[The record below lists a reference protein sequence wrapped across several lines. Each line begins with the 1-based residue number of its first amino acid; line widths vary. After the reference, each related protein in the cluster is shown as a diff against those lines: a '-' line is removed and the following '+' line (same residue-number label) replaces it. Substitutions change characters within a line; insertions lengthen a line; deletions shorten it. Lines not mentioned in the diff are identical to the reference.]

1 VTPISATTMSGILA
15 VDKPAGLT
23 SHDVVARVRHMLGV
37 KRVGHAGTLDPMA
50 TGLLVVLVGSATR
63 LARFVEAGTK
73 TYDARIVFG
82 TSTDTDDAEGAITA
96 TADVPASLADPAV
109 AHETV
114 AALVGPVEQVPPAY
128 AAIKIDGRKAYDLAR
143 RGEAPEMAPRPV
155 TIHAARLL
163 GLVAGPPVTW
173 DLSLDVSR
181 GTYVRAIA
189 RDLGVAHGTVAHL
202 GALRRT
208 AVGAL
213 TLADAVGL
221 DQLLD
226 EGAGALG
233 ARLADPL
240 AAIGLPV
247 LELTGEQAEAVSH
260 GSALPFDCAT
270 GLGDLAD
277 DAQVALTASGRLLGV
292 YRRKGDLLK
301 ADVVLAEALDVGPA
315 IAGGTS
321 PALMPAK
328 ASA

>member
-1 VTPISATTMSGILA
+1 MTPISATAVSGILA

-23 SHDVVARVRHMLGV
+23 SHDVVARVRRMLGV

-82 TSTDTDDAEGAITA
+82 TGTDTDDAEGAVTA
-96 TADVPASLADPAV
+96 TAEVPASLADPAV
-109 AHETV
+109 ALEAV
-114 AALVGPVEQVPPAY
+114 AALVGPLDQVPPVY

-143 RGEAPEMAPRPV
+143 RGEAPELAPRPV

-163 GLVAGPPVTW
+163 GVDAGPPVTW
-173 DLSLDVSR
+173 DVSLDVSR

-189 RDLGVAHGTVAHL
+189 RDLGLAHGTVAHL

-208 AVGAL
+208 AVGSL
-213 TLADAVGL
+213 TLSDAVGL
-221 DQLLD
+221 DQILD
-226 EGAGALG
+226 EGAAAAN

-247 LELTGEQAEAVSH
+247 FELSGKQAEAVSH
-260 GSALPFDCAT
+260 GSALPADGVL
-270 GLGDLAD
+270 GLDDLPEG
-277 DAQVALTASGRLLGV
+277 AQVALTASGRLLGV
-292 YRRKGDLLK
+292 YRRRGDLLR
-301 ADVVLAEALDVGPA
+301 ADVVLAEPLDTRAGATQASAALQ
-315 IAGGTS
+315 
-321 PALMPAK
+321 MPAK
-328 ASA
+328 APA